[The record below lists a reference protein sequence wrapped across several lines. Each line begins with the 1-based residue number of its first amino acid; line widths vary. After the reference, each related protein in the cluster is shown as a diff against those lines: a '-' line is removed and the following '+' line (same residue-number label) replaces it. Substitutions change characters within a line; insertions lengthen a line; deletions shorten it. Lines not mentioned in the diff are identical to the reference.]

1 MYETFSG
8 TSRTA
13 PRWAGDFRGRESLV
27 PAGARLDPTQFNA
40 LDAVRVQL
48 AAAADIADVQLAV
61 DALSGPIPAGT
72 ILDFGGD
79 SFARVPNEVA
89 AGAVII
95 PVAALGV
102 AIADDA
108 AAWYRGI
115 GLINIPSGTFIG
127 RTLAERALGTPY
139 GAWAPGDDDAWL
151 TAFDVTDARK
161 KPDCELY
168 RHQMVV
174 KENRLPGW
182 ATKGDPEKAAIRGL
196 YTCILGAS

>member
-1 MYETFSG
+1 MYEVFSG

-40 LDAVRVQL
+40 LDSVKVTMSAPAIIGAVSL
-48 AAAADIADVQLAV
+48 DV
-61 DALSGPIPAGT
+61 DALTGPIPAGT

-79 SFARVPNEVA
+79 SFARVPAEVA
-89 AGAVII
+89 AGAVAI
-95 PVAALGV
+95 PVAALGA
-102 AIADDA
+102 AIADNA
-108 AAWYRGI
+108 VSWYRGI

-127 RTLAERALGTPY
+127 RTMAERDLGTPY
-139 GAWAPGDDDAWL
+139 GAWAPGDTDAWL

-168 RHQMVV
+168 RHMMVV